1 MNHTEA
7 YQLVERQ
14 AKAWEAADVEAALA
28 DFAPDA
34 LFVSPGGRWQGQAA
48 IRAAIQAFFADAG
61 EVEVEITRVF
71 IAGNQGA
78 AEWTWSERR
87 YADNSR
93 HTAEDAI
100 IFELQAEKIV
110 YWREYFDTANF

>member
-1 MNHTEA
+1 MNNTQA

-14 AKAWEAADVEAALA
+14 AKAWEAADVDAALA
-28 DFAPDA
+28 DFASDA
-34 LFVSPGGRWQGQAA
+34 LFISPGGCWQGQAA
-48 IRAAIQAFFADAG
+48 IRTAINAFFADAG
-61 EVEVEITRVF
+61 EVKVQIRRVF
-71 IAGNQGA
+71 VDDNQGA

-87 YADNSR
+87 YADGNR

-100 IFELQAEKIV
+100 IFELQAGKII